1 MYNILELTFR
11 ISTIYKETD
20 IHNTGKFSSPTHHCL
35 VTEFIQFSDFQGLIP
50 S

>member
-1 MYNILELTFR
+1 MYSIPELTFR
-11 ISTIYKETD
+11 ISTICKETD
-20 IHNTGKFSSPTHHCL
+20 IHNTDKFLSPTHHSL